1 MIQLPK
7 DQIKEA
13 HILQST
19 VRYADLLPTKSRKKD
34 TAVVFLAGQK
44 SPLERF
50 FPFSQYFAQ
59 FYHTYGYE
67 IPGMGVQKRAP
78 NSPATIKTM
87 SQELAVFIQEIVQ
100 EPNVIVVAG
109 SVGFWF
115 TTEALLSEQKLRNK
129 VKKIVSL
136 VGVLGQ
142 STFGFSAIKRK
153 IILRFCKL
161 ITTARAQKI
170 VQTLLEHDRFLNF
183 YVKWLIRRRHLS
195 HLEETEQQEF
205 EEFERFLLKTSD
217 WKIHFST
224 VAQYLTTDIS
234 SDEKLDIPLL
244 SLYTSHDEYFPFENQ
259 KRNFEKTYSDITWI
273 PIPLTRHA
281 PLVVKDFHDYQEI
294 IPESKIFEFLD
305 K

>member
-1 MIQLPK
+1 MIELPK
-7 DQIKEA
+7 DKIKEVRV
-13 HILQST
+13 LKST
-19 VRYADLLPTKSRKKD
+19 VRYADLPASISRTPD

-59 FYHTYGYE
+59 HYHTYGYE

-78 NSPATIKTM
+78 ESPATIATM
-87 SQELAVFIQEIVQ
+87 SAELATFIRDVVT
-100 EPNVIVVAG
+100 EPKVIVVAG

-115 TTEALLSEQKLRNK
+115 TTEALLNDKTLRH
-129 VKKIVSL
+129 KIVKVIAL

-142 STFGFSAIKRK
+142 STFGFSALKKKAILGFCK
-153 IILRFCKL
+153 IIIKP
-161 ITTARAQKI
+161 TAQKL
-170 VQTLLEHDRFLNF
+170 VQSLLENDRFLNF

-195 HLEETEQQEF
+195 HLQETERQEF

-224 VAQYLTTDIS
+224 VAQYLTTDLS
-234 SDEKLDIPLL
+234 SSEKLTIPLL
-244 SLYTSHDEYFPFENQ
+244 SLYASHDEYFPFEKQ
-259 KRNFEKTYSDITWI
+259 KRNFENTYTDITWM
-273 PIPLTRHA
+273 PIPLARHA
-281 PLVVKDFHDYQEI
+281 PLVVKDFHDYKNL
-294 IPESKIFEFLD
+294 IPEEQIFEFLD